1 MTHVLAL
8 LGTVTISFS
17 AIFFRLAEASPDTA
31 AFFRNAYALPFL
43 YGLWLLR
50 RSRDRRAGSARWLAF
65 LSGVVLAVDL
75 AVWHRAIVLIGAG
88 LATVLASTQVIFVG
102 ALAWLIHRERPTAVA
117 FATVPV
123 VFVGVALTSGLG
135 RGDAFGTD
143 PLTGAILGVLTG
155 LAYATFLLI
164 FRASNRQRVAP
175 AGPLLDATLGAA
187 LGSLVLGTVDR
198 GLDLT
203 LVWPAHG
210 WLLALALGSQV
221 VGWLLIT
228 GALPRLPALET
239 SVLLLM
245 QPMFTMFWGVEIF
258 AEFLSAVQWTGV
270 VLVLAGVG
278 WLSMRGSVREDVR
291 EDRAAGPR

>member
-17 AIFFRLAEASPDTA
+17 AIFFRLAATSPDTA

-43 YGLWLLR
+43 YGLWLVH
-50 RSRDRRAGSARWLAF
+50 RSRDRRARSARWLAF
-65 LSGVVLAVDL
+65 LSGLVLAVDL
-75 AVWHRAIVLIGAG
+75 VIWHRAIGLIGAG
-88 LATVLASTQVIFVG
+88 LATVLASTQVVFVG
-102 ALAWLIHRERPTAVA
+102 ALAWLIHRERPTGLA

-123 VFVGVALTSGLG
+123 VFAGVALTSGLG

-143 PLTGAILGVLTG
+143 PLLGAILGLLTG

-164 FRASNRQRVAP
+164 FRASNRQRAAP

-187 LGSLVLGTVDR
+187 LGSLVLGVLDR

-203 LVWPAHG
+203 WVWPGHG

-245 QPMFTMFWGVEIF
+245 QPMFTMFWGVVIF
-258 AEFLSAVQWTGV
+258 AELLSAVQWIGV

-278 WLSMRGSVREDVR
+278 WLSMRGSVRQDVPPSPCR
-291 EDRAAGPR
+291 E

>member
-8 LGTVTISFS
+8 VGTVTISFS
-17 AIFFRLAEASPDTA
+17 AIFFRLAEVSPATA
-31 AFFRNAYALPFL
+31 AFYRNAYALPFL
-43 YGLWLLR
+43 CGLWLFV
-50 RSRDRRAGSARWLAF
+50 RSRDRRPVSSRRQAF

-75 AVWHRAIVLIGAG
+75 LIWHRAIEMIGAG
-88 LATVLASTQVIFVG
+88 LATVLASTQVVFVG
-102 ALAWLIHRERPTAVA
+102 ALAWLIHRERPTSAA
-117 FATVPV
+117 FVTIPV
-123 VFVGVALTSGLG
+123 VFAGVILTSGLG
-135 RGDAFGTD
+135 RGDAYGSD
-143 PLTGAILGVLTG
+143 PLRGAILGVLTG

-175 AGPLLDATLGAA
+175 AGPLLDATLGAT
-187 LGSLVLGTVDR
+187 LGSLVLGSVDR

-203 LVWPAHG
+203 FAWPAHG

-245 QPMFTMFWGVEIF
+245 QPIFTMFWGVVIF
-258 AEFLSAVQWTGV
+258 AELLSAVQWIGV

-278 WLSMRGSVREDVR
+278 WLSLRGSVRHGA
-291 EDRAAGPR
+291 RAGR